1 MKMGAQIRR
10 YLNPQSVQYKRF
22 TEPRNQFPFTVHCC
36 EHQFAIKII
45 SVDFNILLYFIL
57 FYCYVVRNYNVL
69 AQTCIM
75 DFTLITISY

>member
-45 SVDFNILLYFIL
+45 SVDFNILLYFIII
-57 FYCYVVRNYNVL
+57 FYFIV
-69 AQTCIM
+69 
-75 DFTLITISY
+75 TLLEITMCWLRPVSWILH